1 MIVEEKRGRS
11 SSSRS
16 EAARSDPRGPPLP
29 AGTSGSAAQSDPG
42 DPALPA
48 GTSGSEARS
57 GQGPLSAT
65 WSDHLFCIAV
75 PLFLSCHK
83 MNTQYS

>member
-1 MIVEEKRGRS
+1 VIVEEKRSRG

-16 EAARSDPRGPPLP
+16 EAARSDPGGPP
-29 AGTSGSAAQSDPG
+29 
-42 DPALPA
+42 LPA

-57 GQGPLSAT
+57 GKGPSSAA
-65 WSDHLFCIAV
+65 WSGHLFCIAV
-75 PLFLSCHK
+75 PLLLSCHK